1 MVYQQKDE
9 TIKMLQSHVGIA
21 KEKLCQ
27 LVAEADV
34 GRHDSGC
41 DFDGS
46 SSASQDDPASVGT
59 DHSSSDKSGTNRTSS
74 PDVVNTSPSR
84 GSKQNT
90 PTKKKK
96 KSSPKKSRGTS
107 TASMTT
113 EPDEEVTVIDLEVA
127 AGGNKTRASLDVP
140 HTARSEL
147 DAHSTRRRH
156 RRANSLRS
164 VASTSSQF
172 EELRNCIVTELHQ
185 AHHLSSNLR
194 DAIAQDLYSC
204 RQRPYYYDMART
216 EEEILSSLSKSYQL
230 RDDDERSMCSSIF
243 TYDNPVFSRDQQS
256 GRSNCSRRTSRA
268 SRQSSFRSVAS
279 IALEIAESYSR
290 KGGSAKERELQWPSY
305 IPPKEASVR
314 SAGPP
319 RVVRSSN
326 APTVYTRSMF
336 NTYV

>member
-1 MVYQQKDE
+1 
-9 TIKMLQSHVGIA
+9 MLQSHVGIA

-27 LVAEADV
+27 LVAEAD

-59 DHSSSDKSGTNRTSS
+59 EHSGSDKQSGNKS
-74 PDVVNTSPSR
+74 PDVVIASPR
-84 GSKQNT
+84 GSKQNS
-90 PTKKKK
+90 PVKKKK
-96 KSSPKKSRGTS
+96 KASPKKSCGTS
-107 TASMTT
+107 TANMTT
-113 EPDEEVTVIDLEVA
+113 EAAEEEEVTVIDLEDGTGVDKTN
-127 AGGNKTRASLDVP
+127 AGLELPGA
-140 HTARSEL
+140 ARSDVE
-147 DAHSTRRRH
+147 AHNLRRR
-156 RRANSLRS
+156 RLRDRPS
-164 VASTSSQF
+164 SARSHTGSTASQF
-172 EELRNCIVTELHQ
+172 EELRKCIATELHQ

-194 DAIAQDLYSC
+194 DAIAQDLGSC
-204 RQRPYYYDMART
+204 RQRPFYYDMART
-216 EEEILSSLSKSYQL
+216 EGEILSSLSKSYHL
-230 RDDDERSMCSSIF
+230 RGDEDEHSVSSSVF

-256 GRSNCSRRTSRA
+256 RRSNCSRRTSRT

-290 KGGSAKERELQWPSY
+290 KDRGGSAKERELQWPSY

-319 RVVRSSN
+319 RVVRSSE
-326 APTVYTRSMF
+326 APVVYTRNLY